1 MKKST
6 VVAVLA
12 VIFLLAALAYS
23 VNAVLASRAYLDCA
37 SRLMNEAPPGDR
49 LPPESF
55 RRLARAFL
63 PKHDLYLVR
72 VLARE
77 CAKEQGTTSRRF
89 SRQLVV
95 LGTLKVRLP
104 SHQRET
110 LSSVLFSAYGG
121 RGLTHAAQTEWG
133 RPPEALTDPEMTWLF
148 VVGQLLDCSRARA
161 VSEGD
166 RQACAYN
173 YEILLSKL
181 RSERSLES
189 PGPS

>member
-1 MKKST
+1 VKKST
-6 VVAVLA
+6 AVAVLA

-37 SRLMNEAPPGDR
+37 SRLINEAPPGDR

-77 CAKEQGTTSRRF
+77 CAKEPGMIPRRF
-89 SRQLVV
+89 NRQLVV
-95 LGTLKVRLP
+95 LGTLKLRLP

-110 LSSVLFSAYGG
+110 LASVLFSAYGG

-133 RPPEALTDPEMTWLF
+133 RPPEALTDPEMAWLF
-148 VVGQLLDCSRARA
+148 VVGSLPDCSRARTG
-161 VSEGD
+161 SGRD
-166 RQACAYN
+166 RQACDYN
-173 YEILLSKL
+173 YKLLLSKL
-181 RSERSLES
+181 RSERSVEG